1 MNEIIKDLSKPLNPN
16 DIEVRIGSVS
26 ENKGF
31 SLLAYKTARTD
42 IKRLNDVCGTQWKNR
57 FFYDE
62 KKLLCCEILIYDKD
76 IKEWIGRSDVG
87 IESYSDKEKGSYSD
101 ARKRAGFSWG
111 IGIELY
117 EFPFIW
123 IQWSSW
129 YQKGGKFVPKV
140 YTRGWKISYKGDDFT
155 KGIIISTENGEIV
168 WEQGKKQPKKKKP
181 EPEQNNTKPESSD
194 FTKAKDKALMMLDGI
209 KGLATDEWKEDLKK
223 IEIDLNKFKPD
234 QIALLYHTGLKL
246 KCISI
251 HSQILWNSPELE
263 GLREGMASNIRTLK
277 YIDLKKLVKE
287 LEDLKN
293 NLTNK

>member
-1 MNEIIKDLSKPLNPN
+1 MKKIKIKGKDYIEVHERIKFFRDNFKGHALISEIISNEAGVCIFKASIVNPDGITIATGFAYEKEGSSFIN
-16 DIEVRIGSVS
+16 KTSYIE
-26 ENKGF
+26 N
-31 SLLAYKTARTD
+31 
-42 IKRLNDVCGTQWKNR
+42 
-57 FFYDE
+57 
-62 KKLLCCEILIYDKD
+62 CETSA
-76 IKEWIGRSDVG
+76 WGRALG
-87 IESYSDKEKGSYSD
+87 NL
-101 ARKRAGFSWG
+101 G
-111 IGIELY
+111 IGIDTSIASAE
-117 EFPFIW
+117 EVGNA
-123 IQWSSW
+123 IQQ
-129 YQKGGKFVPKV
+129 QKVEKL
-140 YTRGWKISYKGDDFT
+140 
-155 KGIIISTENGEIV
+155 NG
-168 WEQGKKQPKKKKP
+168 

-293 NLTNK
+293 I